1 MSFGIDPVSAA
12 GLVTREL
19 RAGEREGERTRIA
32 VARREYSTDPADL
45 WNALTDADRIP
56 RWFLPISGE
65 LTVGG
70 RYSLE
75 GNASGVV
82 ESCDA
87 PRRFAVTWEMMGAPS
102 WLEITLTPTDGGTEL
117 ELVHEAHVP
126 EEFWGVYGP
135 GAVGIGWDGA
145 LMGLDAHLVSGESV
159 DQTEAMA
166 FPFTDQGR
174 AFYRAAADGWTDAA
188 IAAGEDADAMRTAGE
203 GAFAFY
209 TTLPEGA
216 GA

>member
-82 ESCDA
+82 QSCDA

-102 WLEITLTPTDGGTEL
+102 WLEITLTPTGVGTEL

-188 IAAGEDADAMRTAGE
+188 ITAGEDADAMRAAGE

-209 TTLPEGA
+209 TTLPDGT
-216 GA
+216 GT

>member
-19 RAGEREGERTRIA
+19 RTGEREGARTRIA
-32 VARREYSTDPADL
+32 VARREYPTDPADL
-45 WNALTDADRIP
+45 WNALTDSDRIP
-56 RWFLPISGE
+56 RWFLPISGD

-102 WLEITLTPTDGGTEL
+102 WLEISLSPTDGGTEL

-159 DQTEAMA
+159 DPSEAMT
-166 FPFTDQGR
+166 FPFTDEGR

-188 IAAGEDADAMRTAGE
+188 IAAGEDADAMRAAGE

-209 TTLPEGA
+209 TTMPDGTGA
-216 GA
+216 